1 MISIPN
7 RDVAPTAKA
16 TAAKLRSIEETE
28 SPCYSAR
35 MLKPFGAVLEAE
47 DRLPPTVRSWLST
60 IDPDE
65 RVHVSAVHAMLDAVV
80 TLTGDEQLGIK
91 ASKLSTLGDGGL
103 LDFVMSSAIDLRSA
117 LEVAE
122 RYMRLLND
130 TLDFTLELHGE
141 RAIVRL
147 DNRVMLP
154 AIAEDFQ
161 TCSLISSQAP
171 CWPEGLLDDMD
182 VWFKHNVPSDVSAY
196 RDALGPAARL
206 HFQAP
211 FSGFGFPSR
220 LLEAP
225 LRSSNAKLHDVLLR
239 YADLSLAK
247 LPKPESVTERV
258 KGLVAS
264 QLATGDFSLEGTAR
278 TLHMSPRTL
287 GRRLA
292 DEGTTFKE
300 IVDEIRKSVA
310 LYYVASRDI
319 GLSEVALLAGFTET
333 PSFYRAFRRWTGT
346 TPSQYRKR
354 HRGDLR
360 GLR

>member
-1 MISIPN
+1 MKQPLTGV
-7 RDVAPTAKA
+7 RMV
-16 TAAKLRSIEETE
+16 EETDN
-28 SPCYSAR
+28 PCYSAR
-35 MLKPFGAVLEAE
+35 LLKPFTTVLEAE
-47 DRLPPTVRSWLST
+47 GRLPTAVKNWLSS

-65 RVHVSAVHAMLDAVV
+65 RVHVSAVHTMLEAAL
-80 TLTGDEQLGIK
+80 TLTNDELLGVK
-91 ASKLSTLGDGGL
+91 ASKLSSLGDAGL
-103 LDFVMSSAIDLRSA
+103 LDFVMSSADDLRSA

-130 TLDFTLELHGE
+130 TLDFVLDVTGE
-141 RAIVRL
+141 RAVVRL

-154 AIAEDFQ
+154 AIAEDYQ
-161 TCSLISSQAP
+161 TCGLITSQASS
-171 CWPEGLLDDMD
+171 WPDGMLEDMD
-182 VWFKHNVPSDVSAY
+182 VWFRHKAPGDLSAY
-196 RDALGPAARL
+196 HEALGPARL

-211 FSGFGFPSR
+211 ISGFGFPSR
-220 LLEAP
+220 LLDAP
-225 LRSSNAKLHDVLLR
+225 LRSRNAKLHDVLRR
-239 YADLSLAK
+239 YADMSLAS

-258 KGLVAS
+258 KSLVAS
-264 QLATGDFSLEGTAR
+264 QLATGDFSLEDTAR

-292 DEGTTFKE
+292 DEGTTFKG
-300 IVDEIRKSVA
+300 IVDETRRGVA
-310 LYYVASRDI
+310 LHYVAARDV

-346 TPSQYRKR
+346 TPSQYRRK

>member
-1 MISIPN
+1 MISMPH
-7 RDVAPTAKA
+7 REVLTPAKA
-16 TAAKLRSIEETE
+16 NARLRAVEETE

-35 MLKPFGAVLEAE
+35 LLKPFVAVLASDE
-47 DRLPPTVRSWLST
+47 RLPASIRTWLSSM
-60 IDPDE
+60 DPDE
-65 RVHVSAVHAMLDAVV
+65 RVHVSAVHAMLDAVI
-80 TLTGDEQLGIK
+80 TLTGDHLLGIR
-91 ASKLSTLGDGGL
+91 ASKLSTLGDAGL
-103 LDFVMSSAIDLRSA
+103 LDFVMSSAHDLRSA
-117 LEVAE
+117 LAVAE

-130 TLDFTLELHGE
+130 TLDFVVEVHGD
-141 RAIVRL
+141 RAVVRL

-154 AIAEDFQ
+154 PIAEDFQ

-171 CWPEGLLDDMD
+171 CWPDGILDDMD
-182 VWFKHNVPSDVSAY
+182 VWFRHNVPDDLRAY
-196 RDALGPAARL
+196 REALGPVRL

-211 FSGFGFPSR
+211 FSGFGFASR

-239 YADLSLAK
+239 YADLSLSK
-247 LPKPESVTERV
+247 LPRPESVTERV
-258 KGLVAS
+258 KSLVTE
-264 QLATGDFSLEGTAR
+264 QLASSEFSLEGTAR

-300 IVDEIRKSVA
+300 IVDELRKSVA
-310 LYYVASRDI
+310 LHYVASRDI

-346 TPSQYRKR
+346 TPSQYRKK

>member
-1 MISIPN
+1 MISMPN
-7 RDVAPTAKA
+7 REVATPARVN
-16 TAAKLRSIEETE
+16 AKLRAVEATD

-35 MLKPFGAVLEAE
+35 LIKPFAGVLEHE
-47 DRLPPTVRSWLST
+47 ERLPASVRNWLAA

-80 TLTGDEQLGIK
+80 NMTGDHLLGVR
-91 ASKLSTLGDGGL
+91 ASRGASLGDAGL
-103 LDFVMSSAIDLRSA
+103 LDFVMSSANDLRSA

-130 TLDFTLELHGE
+130 TVDFVLEVNEE
-141 RAIVRL
+141 RAVVRL

-154 AIAEDFQ
+154 PVAEDFQ
-161 TCSLISSQAP
+161 TCSLISSQLA
-171 CWPEGLLDDMD
+171 CWPEGMLEDMD
-182 VWFKHNVPSDVSAY
+182 VWFRHKSPDDVAPY
-196 RDALGPAARL
+196 REALGTERV
-206 HFQAP
+206 HFGAP

-220 LLEAP
+220 LLDAP
-225 LRSSNAKLHDVLLR
+225 LRSRNAKLHDLLLR
-239 YADLSLAK
+239 YADMSLAS

-258 KGLVAS
+258 KALVEK

-300 IVDEIRKSVA
+300 IVDDIRKSVA
-310 LYYVASRDI
+310 LHYVAARDI

-346 TPSQYRKR
+346 TPSQYRRK
-354 HRGDLR
+354 HRGDIR